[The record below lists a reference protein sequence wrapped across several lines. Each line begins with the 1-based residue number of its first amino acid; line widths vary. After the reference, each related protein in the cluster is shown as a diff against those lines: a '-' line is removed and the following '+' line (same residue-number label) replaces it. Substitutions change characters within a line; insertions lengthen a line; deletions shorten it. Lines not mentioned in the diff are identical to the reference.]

1 MDIRRLNYFVKIIDK
16 GSLTRAADAL
26 NIAQPALSQHLISLE
41 KHFNQQLLVR
51 SKYGVTPTEA
61 GQALYRHA
69 QIILKQMERA
79 FADVNAAAKVLSGSV
94 SVGMAPYSTTST
106 LSLSLLK
113 EVKRLHPEIMLHVND
128 NFGSIFSELVMN
140 GRMDMALIYD
150 PGPTRGV
157 NFQQVAIE
165 ELFLISR
172 RSTGLPDDTGDG
184 VPLATLKDIPLLLP
198 SRIHICR
205 SLVDTAFANAQI
217 VPRLVAEIE
226 SMETLGAAIT
236 EGIGS
241 TILPWSAA
249 SRITD
254 FKRLVLR
261 RVKEP
266 VVEATISMCVSD
278 SIPLSDPAM
287 AVHDILSG
295 LVRDLVSL
303 PASGPASSPPIRE
316 QNYKPIRSS

>member
-1 MDIRRLNYFVKIIDK
+1 MDIRRLSYFVKIIDK

-26 NIAQPALSQHLISLE
+26 NIAQPALSQQLIGLE
-41 KHFNQQLLVR
+41 RHFKQQLLIR

-61 GQALYRHA
+61 GKALYRHA
-69 QIILKQMERA
+69 QIILKQMDHA

-94 SVGMAPYSTTST
+94 SVGLAPYSTTST

-113 EVKRLHPEIMLHVND
+113 EVKRQHPEIMLHIND

-150 PGPTRGV
+150 PGPMRGV
-157 NFQQVAIE
+157 NFQQVAVE

-172 RSTGLPDDTGDG
+172 RSTVFPNDTADS
-184 VPLATLKDIPLLLP
+184 VPLSALEDVPLLLP
-198 SRIHICR
+198 SRIHLLR
-205 SLVDTAFANAQI
+205 ALVDSAFANAQS
-217 VPRLVAEIE
+217 VPRIVAEIE

-249 SRITD
+249 SRMTD

-266 VVEATISMCVSD
+266 VIEATISMCVSD

-287 AVHDILSG
+287 AVHDILFG
-295 LVRDLVSL
+295 LVRDLIGSGQWPGVKRPN
-303 PASGPASSPPIRE
+303 PAEP
-316 QNYKPIRSS
+316 